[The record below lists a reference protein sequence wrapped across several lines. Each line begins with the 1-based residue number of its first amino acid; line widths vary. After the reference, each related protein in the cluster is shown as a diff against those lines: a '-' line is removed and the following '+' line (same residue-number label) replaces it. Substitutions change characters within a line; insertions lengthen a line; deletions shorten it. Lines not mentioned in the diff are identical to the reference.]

1 MRAMILAAGLGTR
14 LRPLTHVRPKVLAP
28 VMGVPLLDFWIAQ
41 LEQAGFEAVVINA
54 HHLPEKLLAAV
65 RGRDWPLPVEVAV
78 EPRLLGTAGG
88 IRNVLDFF
96 GREPFVVVNGDIICQ
111 VDFVGLYQKHLQA
124 ASPVSMLLHD
134 WPAFNNVAVANDLV
148 CGFGQVSS
156 ALRQEQPAARQL
168 AFTGIHVIDPSVLR
182 PLPRGQAAE
191 IIPIYRQLMD
201 AGKPP
206 QAIVSG
212 SLFWREI
219 GSVEAYRAVHNELA
233 TLPRKR
239 LAPLQT
245 GTAIFIHPQ
254 AEVSPR
260 AELHGMVAIGRG
272 TRIHEGAILENT
284 IVWDHVTVR
293 ADSLLRDCIVADGV
307 EVWGNHENETLTGG
321 AP

>member
-28 VMGVPLLDFWIAQ
+28 VMGVPLLDFWISQ
-41 LEQAGFEAVVINA
+41 LGQAGFEAVIINA
-54 HHLPEKLLAAV
+54 HHLPEKLVAAV

-78 EPRLLGTAGG
+78 ERCLLGTAGG

-96 GREPFVVVNGDIICQ
+96 GRAPFVVVNGDIICQ
-111 VDFVGLYQKHLQA
+111 LDFARLYQEHMQA

-134 WPAFNNVAVANDLV
+134 WPAFNNVAVANGVV
-148 CGFGQVSS
+148 CGFGDG
-156 ALRQEQPAARQL
+156 AHAFAQEQPAVRQL

-182 PLPRGQAAE
+182 LLPRGQAAE
-191 IIPIYRQLMD
+191 IIPVYRQLIDM
-201 AGKPP
+201 GKPP
-206 QAIVSG
+206 QAIVSS

-219 GSVEAYRAVHNELA
+219 GSVGAYRAVHREL
-233 TLPRKR
+233 TMLPRKC

-254 AEVSPR
+254 AEVSPQ
-260 AELHGMVAIGRG
+260 AELRGTVAIGRG
-272 TRIHEGAILENT
+272 TRVHAGAILENT

-293 ADSLLRDCIVADGV
+293 ANSLLRGCIVTDGV
-307 EVWGNHENETLTGG
+307 EVRGNHDKETLIEV
-321 AP
+321 AS